1 MRPLD
6 QAAQMRVPL
15 CLLLLVAHVV
25 DTLPLNRRKKQG
37 KRSSPTGVGAQ
48 RSSEEGQTGHGRCW
62 AMDSTGQMPSGSAD
76 RPQDTRS
83 PSWNQETLQGGIEQL
98 NPSILRS
105 PNFPGFAVS
114 CSEQAESSGARV
126 GS

>member
-1 MRPLD
+1 MRLLD

-48 RSSEEGQTGHGRCW
+48 RSSEEGQTGHGWCW
-62 AMDSTGQMPSGSAD
+62 AMD
-76 RPQDTRS
+76 PQDNCHLVLQTVPKTLALQAGTRRLCKEGWS
-83 PSWNQETLQGGIEQL
+83 SSIPPHRTPQIFQALQCPAQSRLKAQGPE
-98 NPSILRS
+98 
-105 PNFPGFAVS
+105 
-114 CSEQAESSGARV
+114 
-126 GS
+126 